1 MSATVNR
8 MKRLK
13 RRSFLVG
20 MAGVLIAP
28 YGARGAADSIN
39 AIIPA
44 VQTMSGSADIQRGKV
59 ALSIPR
65 LVDNGNLV
73 PCRISI
79 DSPMTQA
86 EYVRRVGLFSE
97 SNPRPVIAIVHLG
110 PRAGKA
116 EIDTRIRLAG
126 TQRVVAVA
134 ELSDGSFWY
143 GMAESVVTV
152 SACLDGT

>member
-1 MSATVNR
+1 MRPV
-8 MKRLK
+8 
-13 RRSFLVG
+13 RRGRRQFLTAF
-20 MAGVLIAP
+20 AGTLLAP
-28 YGARGAADSIN
+28 WAVRAAGENIVEM
-39 AIIPA
+39 IPA
-44 VQTMSGSADIQRGKV
+44 VRTMTGDNDARPGKV
-59 ALSIPR
+59 ELTIPR
-65 LVDNGNLV
+65 LADNGHLV
-73 PCRISI
+73 PCRIRV
-79 DSPMTQA
+79 DSPMT
-86 EYVRRVGLFSE
+86 ETTHVRRIGLFSE
-97 SNPRPVIAIVHLG
+97 SNPRPVIAVFHLG